1 LTEGSPKDST
11 YRARTNSLSIRRY
24 AGAHGLTLV
33 ADVGGD
39 AGAPTVIFLH
49 GGGQTRHSWAG
60 SMRELIAQGYRV
72 LNLDARGHGD
82 SDWAADGDYTSKAL
96 TADLACVIDTLDS
109 RPALVGASMGA
120 ATALLFAGSASSN
133 AAALILVDLVPRFD
147 PNGAARIRAFMSANP
162 QGFASVDEAAAA
174 VNAYNPHRPASR
186 DAAGLMKNLRE
197 RDGRLYWHWDPRV
210 LSNEGSEHVS
220 FGEKLNQAARR
231 VRVPTLLVRGLRSE
245 LVTEA
250 GIEDLKTHLEHLEV
264 FDVAEAGHMVVGDK
278 NEVFNS
284 GILYFLRR
292 HLPTAR

>member
-1 LTEGSPKDST
+1 LK
-11 YRARTNSLSIRRY
+11 
-24 AGAHGLTLV
+24 LV

-39 AGAPTVIFLH
+39 AGAPSVIFLH

-82 SDWAADGDYTSKAL
+82 SDWAPDGDYTSKTL

-120 ATALLFAGSASSN
+120 ATALLFAGSASAN

-162 QGFASVDEAAAA
+162 QGFANVDDAAAA
-174 VNAYNPHRPASR
+174 VAAYNPHRPASR

-197 RDGRLYWHWDPRV
+197 RDGRFYWHWDPRV
-210 LSNEGSEHVS
+210 LSNEGSEYVS

-231 VRVPTLLVRGLRSE
+231 VRIPTLLVRGLRSE
-245 LVTEA
+245 LVTDA
-250 GIEDLKTHLEHLEV
+250 GIEDLKTHLPHLEV

-284 GILYFLRR
+284 GILYFLCR
-292 HLPTAR
+292 HLPAAR

>member
-1 LTEGSPKDST
+1 VTESPPKDRQH
-11 YRARTNSLSIRRY
+11 RARTSPWSTQRY
-24 AGAHGLTLV
+24 TGAHGLGLV

-39 AGAPTVIFLH
+39 TGAPTVIFLH

-96 TADLACVIDTLDS
+96 TADLACVIDTLNS
-109 RPALVGASMGA
+109 PPALVGASMGA
-120 ATALLFAGSASSN
+120 ATALLFAGSASAN

-147 PNGAARIRAFMSANP
+147 PDGAARIRTFMRANP

-174 VNAYNPHRPASR
+174 VAAYNPHRPASR

-210 LSNEGSEHVS
+210 LSNDGSEHVS

-231 VRVPTLLVRGLRSE
+231 VRIPTLLVRGLRSE
-245 LVTEA
+245 LVTDA
-250 GIEDLKTHLEHLEV
+250 GIEDFKTHLQHLEV